1 MTPSSLLAAAERL
14 EHEIALL
21 LNRLVLASAAWGR
34 QEHLDLP
41 VEDRFTDADIDK
53 LEGEIKSNVSRLRA
67 LLGESQTALMTFGMH
82 AVVCTKGRVCVIC
95 GRYQEHEVH
104 GHDFHKGYGHEFEPN
119 DMCSCGFDAARA
131 LVAVAMRIPVNLT

>member
-1 MTPSSLLAAAERL
+1 MSTDSLLAAAERL
-14 EHEIALL
+14 EYEIALL

-67 LLGESQTALMTFGMH
+67 LLGESRRELFRDGFNAHIVKAGNMATGEP
-82 AVVCTKGRVCVIC
+82 RVW
-95 GRYQEHEVH
+95 
-104 GHDFHKGYGHEFEPN
+104 
-119 DMCSCGFDAARA
+119 GFDNGHIAADLEPEA
-131 LVAVAMRIPVNLT
+131 WAAYEPIPPVPARPQE